1 MLKVA
6 TCTVVRSYIQ
16 IFSAWWVATI
26 LHNYGATLC
35 ELRYY
40 INARPP
46 ANLSPANLSPTRL
59 KYYRVQREGT
69 ERCTFCRTVFWPLHY
84 SWSSSAERK
93 TIDDAFLTPFAHELR
108 VLLISHVFHQDY
120 FQTLTRLTEKT
131 NDSSWCTG
139 QPTQT
144 IKSEL
149 KLLSST
155 LQFAFS
161 VIFFLLK
168 RRDISFF
175 SAFFVM
181 FSFFLGFDTS
191 PGRNYKWLSIRYRN
205 IPCKESSI
213 RTGLQL
219 SFHERQTV
227 RER

>member
-1 MLKVA
+1 MHVL
-6 TCTVVRSYIQ
+6 Q
-16 IFSAWWVATI
+16 NGI
-26 LHNYGATLC
+26 LTATLLLVFFSRTENYWWC
-35 ELRYY
+35 IFDAVCWFTYV
-40 INARPP
+40 
-46 ANLSPANLSPTRL
+46 LS
-59 KYYRVQREGT
+59 G
-69 ERCTFCRTVFWPLHY
+69 
-84 SWSSSAERK
+84 
-93 TIDDAFLTPFAHELR
+93 AHELR

-131 NDSSWCTG
+131 NNSLWCTG

-149 KLLSST
+149 KILSST

-168 RRDISFF
+168 RRTSVLFRLFRNVFI
-175 SAFFVM
+175 
-181 FSFFLGFDTS
+181 FLGGFDTS

-205 IPCKESSI
+205 IPSKESSI
-213 RTGLQL
+213 CTGLQL

>member
-26 LHNYGATLC
+26 LYNYGATLC

-46 ANLSPANLSPTRL
+46 ANLSPTRL
-59 KYYRVQREGT
+59 KYYRVQRRGNREMHVLQNGILTATLLLVFFSRT
-69 ERCTFCRTVFWPLHY
+69 ENYWWCIF
-84 SWSSSAERK
+84 
-93 TIDDAFLTPFAHELR
+93 DAVCWFTYVLSGAHELR

-131 NDSSWCTG
+131 NNSSWCTG

-149 KLLSST
+149 KILSST

-168 RRDISFF
+168 RRTSVSFPPF
-175 SAFFVM
+175 S
-181 FSFFLGFDTS
+181 
-191 PGRNYKWLSIRYRN
+191 
-205 IPCKESSI
+205 
-213 RTGLQL
+213 
-219 SFHERQTV
+219 
-227 RER
+227 